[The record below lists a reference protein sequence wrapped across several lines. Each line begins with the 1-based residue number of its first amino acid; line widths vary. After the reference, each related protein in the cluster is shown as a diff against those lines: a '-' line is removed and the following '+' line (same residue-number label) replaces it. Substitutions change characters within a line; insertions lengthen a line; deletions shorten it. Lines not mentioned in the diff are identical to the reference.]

1 MESVRGAGPNVASM
15 VVPVDGSEHAKR
27 AAKVA
32 IELTSAYGATLTFIS
47 VVAAP
52 PFYISGTVGAPADLG
67 DYYRAEMGDATAAL
81 AAASALAKE
90 SGVAAKSQVL
100 RLDKSVVEAIAD
112 FALSEKADLIVI
124 GTRGLGGFK
133 KLLLGSVSSGVIAN
147 APCAV
152 LVVR

>member
-1 MESVRGAGPNVASM
+1 MESGLRAAPKVTSI
-15 VVPVDGSEHAKR
+15 VVPVDGSEHAKK
-27 AAKVA
+27 AAQVA

-67 DYYRAEMGDATAAL
+67 DYYRAETGDATAAL
-81 AAASALAKE
+81 AAVSTLAKA
-90 SGVAAKSQVL
+90 SNVTAKSQLL
-100 RLDKSVVEAIAD
+100 RLDKSVAEAIVD
-112 FALSEKADLIVI
+112 FASSEKADLVVI

-133 KLLLGSVSSGVIAN
+133 KLLLGSVSSTVIAN
-147 APCAV
+147 ATCAV